1 MHSASREPMDRVVPH
16 MSIEGA
22 EFFLARDQLPETD

>member
-1 MHSASREPMDRVVPH
+1 MPHWLDRAVPH

-22 EFFLARDQLPETD
+22 EFFLARDQLPEAD